1 MLAWLYDLF
10 LSFVTFVLGLF
21 GFDLK
26 KKSVSFADDVKDTP
40 TDSATPIVTA
50 AATVVENVLV
60 AIAETKDEAAPATE
74 SA

>member
-40 TDSATPIVTA
+40 TESATPVTA
-50 AATVVENVLV
+50 AAAVVENVLAAV
-60 AIAETKDEAAPATE
+60 AETKDEAAPVIE